1 MTSQIQ
7 HSYAARLNA
16 FKIGA
21 DKYWPGKNRITIT
34 DLITRAATV
43 EGLDAADFNYPDHF
57 EDDTPSQLAE
67 HLRNINVRL
76 NGLAMR
82 YYTNPEFKLGAF
94 THPSTKVRRDAIDLT
109 KKGIDALSEMKGN
122 LMTLWM
128 GQDGFDYSFQVDY
141 NRLWDLTLEALAEVT
156 DHNPDIDISLEYKP
170 NEPRSFSLMPD
181 VGANLL
187 ALRELNRKNTGIT
200 LDFAHV
206 LYADEMPAHAAA
218 MVHRYSR
225 LLGVHLNDGYG
236 KRDDGLMIGSVH
248 PVQTVELLVELSRMG
263 YDSTIYFDTFP
274 DLSGQD
280 PVEETRTNIQ
290 TIERLRVI
298 AGELVSNTE
307 LAAAISLQDAPTS
320 QRIVHAALYGGWS
333 GGWSGGWN

>member
-1 MTSQIQ
+1 MTSQTK

-43 EGLDAADFNYPDHF
+43 DGLDSADFNYPDHF
-57 EDDTPSQLAE
+57 DDHTPTELAE
-67 HLRNINVRL
+67 HLADIDVRL

-94 THPSTKVRRDAIDLT
+94 THPSEAVRRDAIDLT
-109 KKGIDALSEMKGN
+109 KKGIDALSEMGGN

-141 NRLWDLTLEALAEVT
+141 NRLWDMTLEALAEVC
-156 DHNPDIDISLEYKP
+156 DHNPDVDISMEYKP
-170 NEPRSFSLMPD
+170 NEPRSYSLMPD

-248 PVQTVELLVELSRMG
+248 PVQTVELLVELLRIG
-263 YDSTIYFDTFP
+263 YDGTIYFDTFP

-290 TIERLRVI
+290 AIERLRKI
-298 AGELVSNTE
+298 AIELSGHSE
-307 LAAAISLQDAPTS
+307 LTAAMEQQDAPIS
-320 QRIVHAALYGGWS
+320 QRLVHAALYGG
-333 GGWSGGWN
+333 

>member
-1 MTSQIQ
+1 MTTDKK

-21 DKYWPGKNRITIT
+21 DKYWPGKNRVTIT
-34 DLITRAATV
+34 DLMSRAATV
-43 EGLDAADFNYPDHF
+43 DGLDSADFNYPDHF
-57 EDDTPSQLAE
+57 DDHTPAE
-67 HLRNINVRL
+67 MAAHLDSIGVRL

-94 THPSTKVRRDAIDLT
+94 THPSESVRRDAIDLT
-109 KKGIDALSEMKGN
+109 KRGVDALSEMGGN

-141 NRLWDLTLEALAEVT
+141 NRLWDNTIEAFAEVC

-170 NEPRSFSLMPD
+170 NEPRSYSLMPD

-187 ALRELNRKNTGIT
+187 ALKEVNRKNTGIT

-248 PVQTVELLVELSRMG
+248 PVQTVELMVELARIG
-263 YDSTIYFDTFP
+263 YDGTIYFDTFP
-274 DLSGQD
+274 DLAGQD
-280 PVEETRTNIQ
+280 PVEETRTNIH
-290 TIERLRVI
+290 TIERLRKI
-298 AGELVSNTE
+298 AEGLVDNAELT
-307 LAAAISLQDAPTS
+307 AAMALQDAPTT
-320 QRIVHAALYGGWS
+320 QRIVHAALYGG
-333 GGWSGGWN
+333 